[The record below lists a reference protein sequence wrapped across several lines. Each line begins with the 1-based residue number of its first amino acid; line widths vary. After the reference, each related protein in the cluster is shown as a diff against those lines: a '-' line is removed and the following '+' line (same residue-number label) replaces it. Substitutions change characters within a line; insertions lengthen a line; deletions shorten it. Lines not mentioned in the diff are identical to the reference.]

1 MLRRASKSVG
11 IVVRMGELGEMVRAV
26 HGHVLWVHGRLLL
39 RMVLLVVRKVGVTTH
54 AVVGVAIRKKTGG

>member
-1 MLRRASKSVG
+1 
-11 IVVRMGELGEMVRAV
+11 MGELGEMVRAV